1 MHRLGSLFRFVYHWF
16 LVLDVF
22 RMQGYAGNLVVYN
35 RLRGMIN
42 TASDHHFYHDEPVYR
57 VVVYAVEQVFPHIII
72 AVK

>member
-1 MHRLGSLFRFVYHWF
+1 
-16 LVLDVF
+16 
-22 RMQGYAGNLVVYN
+22 MQGYAGNLVVYN